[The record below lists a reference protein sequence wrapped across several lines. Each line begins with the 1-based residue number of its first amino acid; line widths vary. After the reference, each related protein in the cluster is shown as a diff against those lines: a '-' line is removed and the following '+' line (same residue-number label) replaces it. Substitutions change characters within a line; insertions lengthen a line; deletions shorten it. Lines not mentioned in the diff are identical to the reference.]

1 MKKKKKK
8 DFEHFQG
15 PLLAFLLTLEMQ
27 GVGNEHMPN
36 TSSVEQFCYGLK
48 KDYLLVIELAFQF
61 D

>member
-8 DFEHFQG
+8 EDFEHFQG

-48 KDYLLVIELAFQF
+48 KIICWL
-61 D
+61 